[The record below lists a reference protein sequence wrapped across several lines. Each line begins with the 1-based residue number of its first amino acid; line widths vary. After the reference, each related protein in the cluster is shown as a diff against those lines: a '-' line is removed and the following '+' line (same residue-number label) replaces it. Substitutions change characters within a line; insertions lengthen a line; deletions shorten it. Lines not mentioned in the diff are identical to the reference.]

1 MFMSFTDQ
9 RHASISPLPQ
19 SKVLRP
25 AQTQILS
32 MAFKTLSDLSQT
44 TTPKTF
50 VTYPFHA
57 PGILI

>member
-1 MFMSFTDQ
+1 MVMSFTDQ

-19 SKVLRP
+19 NKVPRP

-50 VTYPFHA
+50 VTYLFYA